1 VQKKRVM
8 SATTTSSRVPQYQ
21 VDAFARRRYCGNPA
35 AVVLLQSRANW
46 PLDSV
51 LLDIAREN
59 NLSET
64 AFVLEPEETYD
75 AEDGP
80 SRANTET
87 WFLRWFTPGGEVDL
101 CGHATL
107 AAGHVLFQKVPSMIA
122 ADEITFVTKSGELYV
137 QRVPCPVVET
147 TQEQPYFYTMEFPA
161 VPTSPLEPESR
172 EEVETQIKGI
182 FSLTGSKNVRVMKGG
197 PDLMLVVEHS
207 GIVEAV
213 EPDQMALKVL
223 LVKHKFRGCI
233 ITSCYNAGIGCAD
246 PLVAAGQKQGGA
258 AENEPKLDFVSR
270 FFAPNLGIPEDPV
283 TGSAHCC
290 LALYWAEEFE
300 LEGIMTTA
308 PSKKLAELHAKQI
321 SRRGGYVD
329 IALHTNADGK
339 LVCKLTGQC
348 VDFLDGIIILE
359 E

>member
-1 VQKKRVM
+1 
-8 SATTTSSRVPQYQ
+8 
-21 VDAFARRRYCGNPA
+21 
-35 AVVLLQSRANW
+35 
-46 PLDSV
+46 
-51 LLDIAREN
+51 
-59 NLSET
+59 
-64 AFVLEPEETYD
+64 
-75 AEDGP
+75 
-80 SRANTET
+80 
-87 WFLRWFTPGGEVDL
+87 
-101 CGHATL
+101 
-107 AAGHVLFQKVPSMIA
+107 
-122 ADEITFVTKSGELYV
+122 
-137 QRVPCPVVET
+137 
-147 TQEQPYFYTMEFPA
+147 
-161 VPTSPLEPESR
+161 
-172 EEVETQIKGI
+172 
-182 FSLTGSKNVRVMKGG
+182 
-197 PDLMLVVEHS
+197 
-207 GIVEAV
+207 
-213 EPDQMALKVL
+213 MALKVL

-283 TGSAHCC
+283 TGKLSPEGVFRCWILFEVLTLSFSFLLLFFPVGSAHCC